1 MSPAAFYCVTDQR
14 YFLGAVGLIN
24 SLRLVGHAEPIH
36 VLDCG
41 LDRRQ
46 RELLAPHVTLTTVES
61 DTPPWLLKTV
71 APLRHP
77 AEVMVLIDADM
88 IVTRPLDELIERA
101 AAGEVLAVENDTDR
115 FVPEWGEL
123 LGLGPVR
130 RQTYVS
136 SGLVLMSGSRGAE
149 MLTLMDRLQDRIDFD
164 RSFWRGNVADYPF
177 LYGDQDVLNA
187 ILATCVP
194 ATQTV
199 TLPHRLAPTPPY
211 GRLRAQDPATLRCA
225 YPDGTEPYVLHN
237 FYRKPWLV
245 PMRSSIYSRLLTRL
259 WLSHDVP
266 IQLPRSAVPLRMRT
280 GRAAAAARLAVDV
293 LVGVPSYLH
302 HRLSARP
309 RGKRGWADARWRADG
324 TERTG
329 SP

>member
-1 MSPAAFYCVTDQR
+1 MAPGAAFYCVTDQR

-136 SGLVLMSGSRGAE
+136 SGLVAIERSLGREVLELMAS
-149 MLTLMDRLQDRIDFD
+149 LQERVDFE
-164 RSFWRGNVADYPF
+164 RTFWRQNEPDYPF

-187 ILATCVP
+187 ILASARVRS
-194 ATQTV
+194 AQFAA
-199 TLPHRLAPTPPY
+199 LPHRLAPTPPF
-211 GRLRAQDPATLRCA
+211 GRLRVIDRERLRCA
-225 YPDGTEPYVLHN
+225 YPDRVEPYVVHH
-237 FYRKPWLV
+237 FATKPWLEPTHHGV
-245 PMRSSIYSRLLTRL
+245 YSQLLQRSLRGD
-259 WLSHDVP
+259 DVP
-266 IQLPRSAVPLRMRT
+266 IRVGDEELPLRLRS
-280 GRAAAAARLAVDV
+280 GPRAYASRKRVDAIETFRWHV
-293 LVGVPSYLH
+293 REPLRRRFADRRGEG
-302 HRLSARP
+302 P
-309 RGKRGWADARWRADG
+309 R
-324 TERTG
+324 
-329 SP
+329 

>member
-41 LDRRQ
+41 LEERQ

-61 DTPPWLLKTV
+61 DTPPWLLKTI

-88 IVTRPLDELIERA
+88 IVTRPLDELMRA
-101 AAGEVLAVENDTDR
+101 ASERGGVAAIEHGTDR

-136 SGLVLMSGSRGAE
+136 SGLVAVERSLGLEVLELMAS
-149 MLTLMDRLQDRIDFD
+149 LQERVDFE
-164 RSFWRGNVADYPF
+164 RTFWRRNEPDYPF

-187 ILATCVP
+187 ILAARASPEQVV
-194 ATQTV
+194 AIDR
-199 TLPHRLAPTPPY
+199 RLEAIPPFE
-211 GRLRAQDPATLRCA
+211 GLRVADPRALRCVYA
-225 YPDGTEPYVLHN
+225 DGSEPLLLHH
-237 FYRKPWLV
+237 YGTKPWLEET
-245 PMRSSIYSRLLTRL
+245 PEGPYSRLLRRL
-259 WLSHDVP
+259 LTGGDVAIRIP
-266 IQLPRSAVPLRMRT
+266 DSELPFHLRRGYRPRVRRNRAS
-280 GRAAAAARLAVDV
+280 GRNRFESFISEPVVSGIRAL
-293 LVGVPSYLH
+293 
-302 HRLSARP
+302 ARP
-309 RGKRGWADARWRADG
+309 LGRG
-324 TERTG
+324 
-329 SP
+329 